1 MSLARQQHP
10 DTSAYSDP
18 EIVWRM
24 NREHHA
30 GLIVKSARAER
41 VRELLDSYAGR
52 FEQDFLAYVA
62 PKEMPTS

>member
-1 MSLARQQHP
+1 
-10 DTSAYSDP
+10 
-18 EIVWRM
+18 VWRM

-52 FEQDFLAYVA
+52 FEQDFLAYA
-62 PKEMPTS
+62 PPKEMPAS